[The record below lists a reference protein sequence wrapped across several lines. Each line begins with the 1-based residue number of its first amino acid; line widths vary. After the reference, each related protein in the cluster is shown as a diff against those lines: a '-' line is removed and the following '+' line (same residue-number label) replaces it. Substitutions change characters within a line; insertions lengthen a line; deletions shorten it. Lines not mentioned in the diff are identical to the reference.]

1 MKRIICLMLSVLM
14 LAGLFTGCVGNEQNP
29 NLGQGEP
36 LGDYDVVDAHY
47 PIVENPIT
55 VKVLTVKN
63 TRGLDDSRLVW
74 DEVAKLTNISVEWI
88 EVDSEALGTYLSANA
103 KNWEWDFV
111 HMGDTYWQDIWTLDF
126 GIEGGLLVDYRNYL
140 QYMPNLLK
148 AYEDYP
154 TAKPMTTETNGA
166 IYRLPRIEVSAT
178 MTQVR
183 PYIDT
188 AALAQYN
195 IKVPTTIDELYD
207 ALKTWKQKTG
217 NYGWIP
223 ANLQENQYNGP
234 TIYGA
239 FGTAT
244 TADWDTD
251 ANGNVVYN
259 RTSEQYKRYLEF
271 MNKLYKEDLIDQEYL
286 TVDANYT
293 KAAAKAHTSFF
304 WGGEAHSMAPSDW
317 TDGQV
322 HIGCLEPL
330 TSEYD
335 STKTYQAQNPVALS
349 TFFINAKSKY
359 VVEICKMLDIMFAAT
374 PIAGTDGLC
383 GQSFIYGREGKD
395 YVMNSDK
402 TYDQV
407 TPADWT
413 GTYTDYQ
420 YDVLI
425 NTVAGRADRLDGYVT
440 GTPGNGQARQI
451 AFRDSV
457 FPYVVDLEEQFP
469 EAALK
474 FTADEQDD
482 LAQMYT
488 EITSYV
494 NEMKAAFITGTKDI
508 NTDWDAY
515 IQGLYNRGLSDVME
529 IYQTAYDRWLDLL
542 G

>member
-1 MKRIICLMLSVLM
+1 MKRIICLVLSVLM
-14 LAGLFTGCVGNEQNP
+14 LVGLFAGCAVTDDDTGSGQDST
-29 NLGQGEP
+29 LGT
-36 LGDYDVVDAHY
+36 YDVVEAQY

-55 VKVLTVKN
+55 VKVLTN
-63 TRGLDDSRLVW
+63 TNSRGLDDGRLVW
-74 DEVAKLTNISVEWI
+74 EEVAKLTNISIEWI
-88 EVDSEALGTYLSANA
+88 EVEKEALSTYLTANVN
-103 KNWEWDFV
+103 NWEWDFV
-111 HMGDTYWQDIWTLDF
+111 HMSASLWQEAWTLDF

-148 AYEDYP
+148 TYEDYP

-178 MTQVR
+178 ATQVR

-188 AALAQYN
+188 AALAQYD
-195 IKVPTTIDELYD
+195 IKVPTTIDEFYT
-207 ALKTWKQKTG
+207 ALKTWKEKTG

-223 ANLQENQYNGP
+223 ANLNENNYGGP
-234 TIYGA
+234 SIYGA

-244 TADWDTD
+244 TADWDSD
-251 ANGNVVYN
+251 ANGNVIYN
-259 RTSEQYKRYLEF
+259 RTSEQYKHYLEF
-271 MNKLYKEDLIDQEYL
+271 MNKLYEEDLIDPEYL
-286 TVDANYT
+286 TVDGNYT
-293 KAAAKAHTSFF
+293 LAAAKAHSSFY
-304 WGGEAHSMAPSDW
+304 WNAEAHSMAPTDW
-317 TDGQV
+317 SDGQV
-322 HIGCLEPL
+322 HIGCLAPL

-335 STKTYQAQNPVALS
+335 TTQTYPAQNPVSMS
-349 TFFINAKSKY
+349 TFFINAKSQY

-374 PIAGTDGLC
+374 PIEGTDGLC

-395 YVMNSDK
+395 YVMNTDG

-407 TPADWT
+407 SPADWN
-413 GTYTDYQ
+413 GTYTEYQ
-420 YDVLI
+420 YGQMIVEI
-425 NTVAGRADRLDGYVT
+425 AGRADRLEGYVT
-440 GTPGNGQARQI
+440 STPGNGQTRQI

-515 IQGLYNRGLSDVME
+515 IQGLNNRGLSDVME
-529 IYQTAYDRWLDLL
+529 IYQAAYDRWLALL
-542 G
+542 D